1 MPRTRRRFGR
11 RFSKVIDNKIW
22 STTIF
27 GGSTVGSGTSS
38 DLGNLLLNAETTL
51 GHNIYDATV
60 LRVRGNLLLHSP
72 AASTP
77 GDLGVLTLGILVA
90 DDDLAAGGNLPEPD
104 QDQGDWLY
112 RASFPFAVHAD
123 QPGSTSYPV
132 IGGHI
137 PVDNKS
143 MRRIEN
149 AHQGLHLVAIHD
161 GGLASN
167 PTLNGAL
174 HVLVGLR

>member
-1 MPRTRRRFGR
+1 MPTRRRTGR
-11 RFSKVIDNKIW
+11 RFTKVIDNKIW
-22 STTIF
+22 STTIL
-27 GGSTVGSGTSS
+27 GGSTVGSSTAS
-38 DLGNLLLNAETTL
+38 DLGNLLLNAESTL

-60 LRVRGNLLLHSP
+60 LRVRGNLMLHSP
-72 AASTP
+72 ASSSP
-77 GDLGVLTLGILVA
+77 GDIGVLTLGILVA
-90 DDDLAAGGNLPEPD
+90 DDDMAAGGNLPEPD

-123 QPGSTSYPV
+123 QPASLSYPV
-132 IGGHI
+132 IGGAI
-137 PVDNKS
+137 AVDNKS

-161 GGLASN
+161 GGLAGN
-167 PTLNGAL
+167 PSLNGGL